1 MMKMTKAIREF
12 IEEQVTERAEGASNT
27 RLAELREAADAA
39 RERWYNALE
48 AARKEFDAKLA
59 ELGAAYGLVCTDFS
73 GKPVN
78 PQVANFRY
86 VDNQCLPEVKVYNE
100 YKAQL
105 NNKRTRAIKDIIVSM
120 ELGGTKKEL
129 MEMIATLE
137 F

>member
-1 MMKMTKAIREF
+1 MKMTKAIREF
-12 IEEQVTERAEGASNT
+12 IEEQVTERAESDAK
-27 RLAELREAADAA
+27 LVELREAADAA
-39 RERWYNALE
+39 SDSWNNAKE

-59 ELGAAYGLVCTDFS
+59 ELGAAHGLAYIDYY

-78 PQVANFRY
+78 PQVTGFQY
-86 VDNQCLPEVKVYNE
+86 VDSRYLPEVKAYNE

-105 NNKRTRAIKDIIVSM
+105 NSKRDRAIKDIIVSM

-129 MEMIATLE
+129 MEMIAALE

>member
-1 MMKMTKAIREF
+1 MKMTKAIREF
-12 IEEQVTERAEGASNT
+12 IEEQVTERAESNAK
-27 RLAELREAADAA
+27 LIELREAADAA
-39 RERWYNALE
+39 RDSWNNAKE

-59 ELGAAYGLVCTDFS
+59 ELGAAHGLACVDCY

-78 PQVANFRY
+78 PQITGFQYTDSRY
-86 VDNQCLPEVKVYNE
+86 LPKVKAYND

-105 NNKRTRAIKDIIVSM
+105 DRKCDRAIKDIIVSM

-129 MEMIATLE
+129 MEMIAALE